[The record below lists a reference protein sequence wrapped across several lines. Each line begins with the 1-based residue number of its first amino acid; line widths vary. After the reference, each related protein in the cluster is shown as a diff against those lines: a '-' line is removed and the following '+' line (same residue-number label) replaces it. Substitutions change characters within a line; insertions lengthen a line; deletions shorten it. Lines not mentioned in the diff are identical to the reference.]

1 MQLSPENQW
10 REALQ
15 EQRNFQNYWLQ
26 EAQKRGLRV
35 TGREALN
42 SDGKKS
48 NCFNLTLLIACIS

>member
-1 MQLSPENQW
+1 MQLSPEDQW

-26 EAQKRGLRV
+26 EAQKRGIRV

-42 SDGKKS
+42 SDGKKKATALS
-48 NCFNLTLLIACIS
+48 SLY